1 MRQEEI
7 YQISQIVKTLK
18 SMQHELN
25 ECWKKELHQTRN
37 LKHTNISDVWFPS
50 SDTSSEFFLELQAYS
65 ILASGFVLDIL
76 ESGPNIRAR
85 AKQPYSILAKLQ
97 KYITA
102 KEQGKVAIS
111 KCLNDLLGT
120 RIIVSNDTEYVDMLE
135 ELQTYFVE
143 DKNVRVVK
151 SFHGSYNAIHIYIQ
165 EENSTFPWELQIWK
179 QEDELT
185 NEASHRKYKQEYA
198 DDSPEF

>member
-1 MRQEEI
+1 
-7 YQISQIVKTLK
+7 
-18 SMQHELN
+18 MQHELN

-37 LKHTNISDVWFPS
+37 LKHTNISDVWCPS

-65 ILASGFVLDIL
+65 ILASSFVLDIL
-76 ESGPNIRAR
+76 ESGSNIRAR

-120 RIIVSNDTEYVDMLE
+120 RIIVSNDTEYVDILE
-135 ELQTYFVE
+135 ELQTYFAE
-143 DKNVRVVK
+143 DRNVRVVK

-185 NEASHRKYKQEYA
+185 NEASHRIYKQEYA

>member
-7 YQISQIVKTLK
+7 NQISQIVKTLK

-50 SDTSSEFFLELQAYS
+50 SDTSSEFFLELQAFYFV
-65 ILASGFVLDIL
+65 ASKYAMRISLLGF
-76 ESGPNIRAR
+76 RAR
-85 AKQPYSILAKLQ
+85 AKQPNSILAKLQ

-111 KCLNDLLGT
+111 KCLNDLVGA

-135 ELQTYFVE
+135 ELQTYFAE
-143 DKNVRVVK
+143 DRNVRVVK

-185 NEASHRKYKQEYA
+185 NGASHRIYKQEYA
-198 DDSPEF
+198 DDSPKY

>member
-1 MRQEEI
+1 MRREEI

-37 LKHTNISDVWFPS
+37 LKHTNISDVWCPT
-50 SDTSSEFFLELQAYS
+50 SDTNSEFFLELQAFYFV
-65 ILASGFVLDIL
+65 ASKYAMRISLLGF
-76 ESGPNIRAR
+76 RAR
-85 AKQPYSILAKLQ
+85 AKQPNSILAKLQ

-102 KEQGKVAIS
+102 KEQGKVSIS
-111 KCLNDLLGT
+111 KCLNDLVGA
-120 RIIVSNDTEYVDMLE
+120 RIIVSNDTEYVNMLE
-135 ELQTYFVE
+135 ELQTYFAE
-143 DKNVRVVK
+143 DRNVRVVK
-151 SFHGSYNAIHIYIQ
+151 SFHGSYNAVHIYIQ

-185 NEASHRKYKQEYA
+185 NEASHRIYKQEYA
-198 DDSPEF
+198 DDSPKY